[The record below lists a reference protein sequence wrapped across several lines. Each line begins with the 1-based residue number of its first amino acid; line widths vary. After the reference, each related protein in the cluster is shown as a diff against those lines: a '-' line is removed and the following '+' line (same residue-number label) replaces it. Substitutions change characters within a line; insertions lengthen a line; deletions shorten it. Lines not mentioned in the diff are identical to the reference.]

1 MKYGKIL
8 LIFVMSSI
16 LNFSYS
22 VSEIVSQIGKDYEAT
37 NKIKNFSIKS
47 ILNEGASSEG
57 VEIKYYSK
65 NGEIRK
71 IVATYYG
78 ESGKRPIEYYLK
90 NNKVYFIYDVILYYD
105 GILTGKV
112 AKKEEKRYYF
122 DPDGILVRY
131 IDENKITYEDRD
143 ILENIEKEIIYPW
156 D

>member
-8 LIFVMSSI
+8 LIFLMSSI

-22 VSEIVSQIGKDYEAT
+22 ISEIVSQIGKDYEAT
-37 NKIKNFSIKS
+37 NKIKDFSIKS
-47 ILNEGASSEG
+47 ILDEGASSEG
-57 VEIKYYSK
+57 AEIKYYSK